1 MSSKTGTICILLTA
15 LAFGTME
22 ISLKIAGTAFTPF
35 QLTFLRFLVGGLLL
49 VPLAL
54 RDVKKRSI
62 HFTGSDWAYLAVL
75 GVVNIC
81 FSMILF
87 QIGVNM
93 ANAGLAAIV
102 FSSNPIFVM
111 IFSYFLLHDGF
122 TRKKAI
128 TLVLSL
134 VGLIIVANPM
144 AIIRSGNFGL
154 LISLAAAI
162 SFAFYTT
169 LGKFRIEKL
178 GGNVENAFS
187 FLIGCAFLLVILL
200 IHGDPIFGGINSH
213 TIWPLLYCS
222 VVVTGIGYLCF
233 MKAIELT
240 GPSNASFAFF
250 IKPVVALILSAIILS
265 EPITLNAVVGLVL
278 ILLGCTMAGPIE
290 RLLFRHQAV
299 GEIQGMQNHPA
310 WIKEDTDSPLVITIA
325 REFGSGGRN
334 IGKLVARKLGVP
346 YYDTQILDMTRQEHP
361 ETYASWHTE
370 AHRQAKVNPL
380 LAKIYDDYVH
390 YASGYESRR
399 QEMFRDEAEVIQQL
413 TNGKS
418 CVIVGRLAN
427 YILRKRPN
435 TFNVFISSDPDW
447 AIQRIMLREH
457 VSAEE
462 AAKMRNRVNQ
472 NRRDHC
478 MYCTDSYWGYG
489 SNYDMSLKSS
499 DYGVVKTADL
509 ILQAAQHR
517 LGTTKDEL
525 NPKNDAN
532 VHQDMQP
539 APASH

>member
-1 MSSKTGTICILLTA
+1 MSSKLGTICIVLTA
-15 LAFGTME
+15 IAFGTME

-49 VPLAL
+49 MPLAL
-54 RDVKKRSI
+54 RDMKKRSI
-62 HFTGSDWAYLAVL
+62 RLSRSDIGYLAVL
-75 GVVNIC
+75 GLINIC

-102 FSSNPIFVM
+102 FSSNPVFVM
-111 IFSYFLLHDGF
+111 IFSYFIIHEAF

-128 TLVLSL
+128 TLVLSI
-134 VGLIIVANPM
+134 VGLIIVANPV
-144 AIIRSGNFGL
+144 AIIESGNFGL
-154 LISLAAAI
+154 LVSAAAAV
-162 SFAFYTT
+162 SFALYTT
-169 LGKFRIEKL
+169 LGKLRIDKL

-187 FLIGCAFLLVILL
+187 FLLGCVFLFFIL
-200 IHGDPIFGGINSH
+200 IVHGDPILGGINSR
-213 TIWPLLYCS
+213 TIWPLIYCS
-222 VVVTGIGYLCF
+222 LVVTGFGYLCF

-250 IKPVVALILSAIILS
+250 IKPVIALILSAIILS
-265 EPITLNAVVGLVL
+265 EPITFNAVIGLVL

-290 RLLFRHQAV
+290 HLLFRHHAV
-299 GEIQGMQNHPA
+299 GEIEGRQNHPA
-310 WIKEDTDSPLVITIA
+310 WIREDAECPLVITIS

-346 YYDTQILDMTRQEHP
+346 YYDTAILNMTRKEHP
-361 ETYASWHTE
+361 QTFE
-370 AHRQAKVNPL
+370 AWRKEKDNHLSPL
-380 LAKIYDDYVH
+380 LAKVYDDYVH
-390 YASGYESRR
+390 YSTGYESKR
-399 QEMFRDEAEVIQQL
+399 QEMFNDESDVIREL

-447 AIQRIMLREH
+447 AVQRIMLREH
-457 VSAEE
+457 VDTDTAM
-462 AAKMRNRVNQ
+462 KIRNRVNKE
-472 NRRDHC
+472 RRDHC

-489 SNYDMSLKSS
+489 ANYDMSLKSS

-509 ILQAAQHR
+509 ILAAARHR
-517 LGTTKDEL
+517 LTISKDEL
-525 NPKNDAN
+525 NPVAKDNAQREEKAAA
-532 VHQDMQP
+532 VP
-539 APASH
+539 ES

>member
-1 MSSKTGTICILLTA
+1 MSSKMGTICIILTA
-15 LAFGTME
+15 IAFGTME

-49 VPLAL
+49 LPLAF
-54 RDVKKRSI
+54 RDIKKRHTKI
-62 HFTGSDWAYLAVL
+62 RGGDWGYLAVL
-75 GVVNIC
+75 GLVNIC

-111 IFSYFLLHDGF
+111 IFSYFILHEAF

-128 TLVLSL
+128 TLVLSI

-144 AIIRSGNFGL
+144 AIIRSGNIGL
-154 LISLAAAI
+154 LVSLAAAV
-162 SFAFYTT
+162 SFALYTT
-169 LGKFRIEKL
+169 IGKLRIGKL

-200 IHGDPIFGGINSH
+200 IHGDPILGGIDSH

-222 VVVTGIGYLCF
+222 LVVTGFGYLCF

-265 EPITLNAVVGLVL
+265 EPITANAVIGLVL

-290 RLLFRHQAV
+290 RLLFRHHAI
-299 GEIQGMQNHPA
+299 GEIEGRQNHPA
-310 WIKEDTDSPLVITIA
+310 WIKEDTDSPLVITIS

-334 IGKLVARKLGVP
+334 IGKLVARRLGVP
-346 YYDTQILDMTRQEHP
+346 YYDTEILNLAHENHP
-361 ETYASWHTE
+361 ELFKAVRKE
-370 AHRQAKVNPL
+370 RKGILNPL
-380 LAKIYDDYVH
+380 LEKIYDDYVH

-399 QEMFRDEAEVIQQL
+399 QELFRDEAEVIREL

-427 YILRKRPN
+427 YILRQRPN

-457 VSAEE
+457 VSKEE
-462 AAKMRNRVNQ
+462 AKRIRNRVNEE
-472 NRRDHC
+472 RRDHC
-478 MYCTDSYWGYG
+478 VYCTDSYWGYG
-489 SNYDMSLKSS
+489 ANYDLSLKSS
-499 DYGVVKTADL
+499 DYGIVKTADL

-517 LGTTKDEL
+517 LSISKDDL
-525 NPKNDAN
+525 KPSAAVDAAAA
-532 VHQDMQP
+532 V
-539 APASH
+539 AE